1 MKRIIL
7 IMIFLTASLLNGFSQ
22 SERIT
27 YSPDY
32 RSSECKYLSIR
43 KIEITQDFTIIT
55 MTLEAPDEKYS
66 SGNGRNPN
74 DPLYRG
80 RRYWGCS
87 IRFKKGYLKAEADD
101 SKYKL
106 IKSDISE
113 ERYLEASE
121 DLEFNLY
128 FKPLKKGVEKFDI
141 MGGSFEYPSSSKIN
155 FFGVKINNP
164 LNDLPIANNDDRNKE
179 IIKTGGNT
187 DFASD
192 VDQNIP
198 VNNISNDETFAL
210 VIGNET
216 YSNEIKVKY
225 ALHDATVFRQY
236 LQKTL
241 GLPDN
246 NIQYIENAT
255 FGQILDALNWINAV
269 AKAYTG
275 QAKIIFYYAGHGMP
289 DEQTKSAF
297 LLPIDGNSQ
306 NPATAISL
314 SDIYRKLTEYPSVS
328 VTVFLDACFSGSTRE
343 IDGEM
348 LAEGRGVKIKPK
360 NELLTGNLVVFTAA
374 TGDETAFPY
383 IEKQHG
389 MFTYFLLKKLQ
400 DSNGKTT
407 LNELGNY
414 LITNVSQKSVVINK
428 KLQTPQVNTSSQV
441 QDTWQTLKLR

>member
-1 MKRIIL
+1 MKKLIL
-7 IMIFLTASLLNGFSQ
+7 IMIFLTSSLVNGFSQ
-22 SERIT
+22 SARIT
-27 YSPDY
+27 YSPEF
-32 RSSECKYLSIR
+32 RSQECKYLSIR

-55 MTLEAPDEKYS
+55 MTLEAPDEKFS

-113 ERYLEASE
+113 PRYLEASE

-141 MGGSFEYPSSSKIN
+141 IGGSFEYPSSSKIN

-164 LNDLPIANNDDRNKE
+164 LNNLLVTNKE
-179 IIKTGGNT
+179 DLIKTGNNP

-198 VNNISNDETFAL
+198 SNTISNDETFAV
-210 VIGNET
+210 VIGNEA
-216 YSNEIKVKY
+216 YAKEIKVKY
-225 ALHDATVFRQY
+225 ALKDAAVFRQY

-241 GLPDN
+241 GIPDN
-246 NIQYIENAT
+246 NISYIENAT
-255 FGQILDALNWINAV
+255 FGQILDALNWINAI

-275 QAKIIFYYAGHGMP
+275 QARIIFYYAGHGMP

-306 NPATAISL
+306 NPATAVRL
-314 SDIYRKLTEYPSVS
+314 SDIYSKLTEYPSIS
-328 VTVFLDACFSGSTRE
+328 VTVFLDACFSGATRE
-343 IDGEM
+343 SDGTM

-360 NELLTGNLVVFTAA
+360 NELLTGNLIVFNAA
-374 TGDETAFPY
+374 TGDETALPY

-400 DSNGKTT
+400 ESNGKTT

-414 LITNVSQKSVVINK
+414 IVINVTRQSLVINK
-428 KLQTPQVNTSSQV
+428 KSQTPQVNTSPQV
-441 QDTWQTLKLR
+441 QNTWQSFKLR

>member
-1 MKRIIL
+1 MKKIIL

-22 SERIT
+22 SARIT

-32 RSSECKYLSIR
+32 RSSECKYLNIR
-43 KIEITQDFTIIT
+43 KIEITKEFTIIT
-55 MTLEAPDEKYS
+55 MTLEAPDEKFS
-66 SGNGRNPN
+66 SGNGRDPN

-87 IRFKKGYLKAEADD
+87 IRFKKGYIKAEIDD

-113 ERYLEASE
+113 PRYLAASE

-128 FKPLKKGVEKFDI
+128 FKPLKNGIEKFDI
-141 MGGSFEYPSSSKIN
+141 VGGSFEYPSSSKIN

-164 LNDLPIANNDDRNKE
+164 LNNLLIANKDDL
-179 IIKTGGNT
+179 IKSEHNP
-187 DFASD
+187 DFTSD

-198 VNNISNDETFAL
+198 TNNISNDETFAV
-210 VIGNET
+210 VIGNEVYT
-216 YSNEIKVKY
+216 NEIRVKY
-225 ALHDATVFRQY
+225 ALHDADVFRQY

-255 FGQILDALNWINAV
+255 YGQILEALNWINAV
-269 AKAYTG
+269 AKVYIG

-289 DEQTKSAF
+289 DEQSKSPF

-306 NPATAISL
+306 NLSTAVKL
-314 SDIYRKLTEYPSVS
+314 SEIYSKLTEYPSVS
-328 VTVFLDACFSGSTRE
+328 VTVFLDACFTGATRE
-343 IDGEM
+343 TDGTM

-360 NELLTGNLVVFTAA
+360 NELLTGNLVVFTAT

-400 DSNGKTT
+400 ESNGKTT
-407 LNELGNY
+407 LDELSNY
-414 LITNVSQKSVVINK
+414 IVTNVTQKSVVINK
-428 KLQTPQVNTSSQV
+428 KSQTPQVNTSSQV
-441 QDTWQTLKLR
+441 QNTWLTLKLR

>member
-1 MKRIIL
+1 MKKIIL
-7 IMIFLTASLLNGFSQ
+7 IMIFLTASLLDGFSQ
-22 SERIT
+22 SRRIT

-32 RSSECKYLSIR
+32 RSSECKYLIIR

-55 MTLEAPDEKYS
+55 MTLEAPDEKFS

-87 IRFKKGYLKAEADD
+87 IRFKKGYLKAETDD

-164 LNDLPIANNDDRNKE
+164 LNNLPIVNKDDV
-179 IIKTGGNT
+179 IKTGDNP
-187 DFASD
+187 DFVSD

-198 VNNISNDETFAL
+198 VTNVSNDESFAV

-216 YSNEIKVKY
+216 YAKEIRVKY
-225 ALHDATVFRQY
+225 ALHDAAVFKQY

-289 DEQTKSAF
+289 DEQTRSAF

-306 NPATAISL
+306 NPSTAVML
-314 SDIYRKLTEYPSVS
+314 SDIYSKLTEYPSVT
-328 VTVFLDACFSGSTRE
+328 VTVFLDACFSGATRE
-343 IDGEM
+343 PDGTM
-348 LAEGRGVKIKPK
+348 LAEVRGVKIKPK
-360 NELLTGNLVVFTAA
+360 NELLKGNLVVFNAA

-383 IEKQHG
+383 VEKQHG

-400 DSNGKTT
+400 ESNGKTT
-407 LNELGNY
+407 LSELSNY
-414 LITNVSQKSVVINK
+414 IITNVSQKSVVINK
-428 KLQTPQVNTSSQV
+428 KSQTPQVNTSSQV
-441 QDTWQTLKLR
+441 QDNWQTFKLR